1 MAERTALVVAGAGA
15 RGAYEAGALS
25 TLLPAMARD
34 GATPTLLFGT
44 SAGALNVAA
53 LAAFANETPEAAT
66 GKLIDLWRSVKLN
79 QVASVPKSL
88 IGDGVQT
95 LGLFFGGHPKV
106 RSLLDTRRL
115 ARTVEPLIPW
125 AQLHD
130 NVRNGPVDAVAVAA
144 TSAATQGTV
153 VFVEKKASVPL
164 PPPDTARDIVYV
176 ETELNVEHV
185 LASSA
190 IPVAFRAVEVTTP
203 AAQQG
208 WYLDGGTRLNVPI
221 KPALAFGADRV
232 AVVSTHPDTYPAAT
246 HRGGAEPDIASA
258 AAHLLRAA
266 LSDSMIE
273 DLHTLQTVN
282 RLVAQGAHAPYRRV
296 RFLFAGPSEDERNA
310 IAEVA
315 EDAFDRQLHGF
326 GAAVRNPGLWFLSR
340 LIGGSA
346 VDHGDLLSYLY
357 FDPAFTGPAA
367 QLGAQ
372 HAEAAVGE
380 QPAWRL

>member
-1 MAERTALVVAGAGA
+1 MATAKLV
-15 RGAYEAGALS
+15 
-25 TLLPAMARD
+25 
-34 GATPTLLFGT
+34 
-44 SAGALNVAA
+44 
-53 LAAFANETPEAAT
+53 
-66 GKLIDLWRSVKLN
+66 DLWQSVELN

-95 LGLFFGGHPKV
+95 LGLFFGSHPTV
-106 RSLLDTRRL
+106 RSVLDTRRL
-115 ARTVEPLIPW
+115 AKTVEPLIPW

-130 NVRNGPVDAVAVAA
+130 NVRNGPVDAVAVAT

-203 AAQQG
+203 AAQHG

-221 KPALAFGADRV
+221 KPALAFGAERV
-232 AVVSTHPDTYPAAT
+232 AVVSTHPDTYPAT
-246 HRGGAEPDIASA
+246 TDGGGAEPDIASA
-258 AAHLLRAA
+258 AAHLLRAG
-266 LSDSMIE
+266 LSDGMIE
-273 DLHTLQTVN
+273 DLHNLQTVN
-282 RLVAQGAHAPYRRV
+282 RLVAQGGHAPYRRIP
-296 RFLFAGPSEDERNA
+296 FLFAGPSQKERNA
-310 IAEVA
+310 IAEIA
-315 EDAFDRQLHGF
+315 EKAFDTQLHGF
-326 GAAVRNPGLWFLSR
+326 GAAVHNPGLWFLSR

-367 QLGAQ
+367 QLGAK
-372 HAEAAVGE
+372 HARAAAR
-380 QPAWRL
+380 QPLAWRL